1 MDQEFK
7 EQVNLFMI
15 WLGVAGTAVVLL
27 VFVFYFILKYKVNQR
42 RKLEAQQEEQK

>member
-15 WLGVAGTAVVLL
+15 WLGVAGTLVVVL
-27 VFVFYFILKYKVNQR
+27 VFVFYFILKYKVNKK
-42 RKLEAQQEEQK
+42 RKLEESEEGQG